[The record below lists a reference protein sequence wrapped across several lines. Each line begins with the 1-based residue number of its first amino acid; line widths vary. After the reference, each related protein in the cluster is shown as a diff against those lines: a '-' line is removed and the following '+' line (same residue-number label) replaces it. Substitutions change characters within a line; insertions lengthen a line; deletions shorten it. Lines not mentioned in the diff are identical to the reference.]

1 MRRERAS
8 ATPAGANPGS
18 FFSERSGGGVEALGT
33 RGETPP
39 RTRQTVR
46 ERGLEVEKD
55 GPTIAIVSVAAHD
68 VGKRNGI
75 MRDGEGRN
83 VLF

>member
-8 ATPAGANPGS
+8 ATPSDANPGS
-18 FFSERSGGGVEALGT
+18 FSERSGGGVEALEM

-39 RTRQTVR
+39 RTRQIVR
-46 ERGLEVEKD
+46 ERGLEIKKD

-68 VGKRNGI
+68 VRRRDGI
-75 MRDGEGRN
+75 MRDGGGEMSC
-83 VLF
+83 F